1 MGNGN
6 IPRRNKSVKSA
17 LRSMRRDGSM
27 SANDQKSATVKHM
40 KEIEEAEND
49 MRKYRQRGQA
59 ILAASIAAAFADSDI
74 RGYLN
79 RQITNPE
86 ILTVIEPARALR
98 FEFNQSFWRP

>member
-1 MGNGN
+1 M
-6 IPRRNKSVKSA
+6 RRNKTVKSA

-27 SANDQKSATVKHM
+27 TAGEQKKSSVVKHM
-40 KEIEEAEND
+40 KELEEAETSMD
-49 MRKYRQRGQA
+49 KYRQRGQA

-79 RQITNPE
+79 RQITNPA

>member
-1 MGNGN
+1 M
-6 IPRRNKSVKSA
+6 RRNKTVKSA

-27 SANDQKSATVKHM
+27 AAHGHSSTTIKYL

-59 ILAASIAAAFADSDI
+59 ILTASIAAEFAGSDI
-74 RGYLN
+74 RDHLN
-79 RQITNPE
+79 RQITNPA

>member
-1 MGNGN
+1 MGNGS
-6 IPRRNKSVKSA
+6 IPHRNKSVRSV

-59 ILAASIAAAFADSDI
+59 ILTASIAAALAGSDI
-74 RGYLN
+74 RSHLN
-79 RQITNPE
+79 RQIVNPAV
-86 ILTVIEPARALR
+86 LTAIEPSRALR

>member
-1 MGNGN
+1 M
-6 IPRRNKSVKSA
+6 RRNKTVKSA

-27 SANDQKSATVKHM
+27 AAHGHSSTTIKYL
-40 KEIEEAEND
+40 KEIEKAEND

-74 RGYLN
+74 RSYLN
-79 RQITNPE
+79 RQITNPA
-86 ILTVIEPARALR
+86 ILTAIEPARALR

>member
-1 MGNGN
+1 M
-6 IPRRNKSVKSA
+6 RRNKTVKSA

-27 SANDQKSATVKHM
+27 AAHGHSSTTIKYL
-40 KEIEEAEND
+40 KEIEKAKNN

-74 RGYLN
+74 RSYLN
-79 RQITNPE
+79 RQITNPA
-86 ILTVIEPARALR
+86 ILTAIEPARALR

>member
-1 MGNGN
+1 M
-6 IPRRNKSVKSA
+6 RRNKTVKSA

-27 SANDQKSATVKHM
+27 AAHGHSSTTIKYL
-40 KEIEEAEND
+40 KEIEKAETD

-74 RGYLN
+74 RSYLN
-79 RQITNPE
+79 RQITNPA
-86 ILTVIEPARALR
+86 ILIAIEPARALR